1 MRAASS
7 GSLVPADG
15 LLLAGAAGVEAA
27 AGEGAG
33 LLTVVAAGSTLGTV
47 GDAADTTGGLGERG
61 AAGAEDTTMAGTLP
75 GADREARKRR
85 FNSKV

>member
-1 MRAASS
+1 M
-7 GSLVPADG
+7 PADG

-27 AGEGAG
+27 AGAGEGAG
-33 LLTVVAAGSTLGTV
+33 LLTVVAAGSTLGAV

-61 AAGAEDTTMAGTLP
+61 VAGAEDTTMAGTLP

>member
-1 MRAASS
+1 M
-7 GSLVPADG
+7 
-15 LLLAGAAGVEAA
+15 
-27 AGEGAG
+27 
-33 LLTVVAAGSTLGTV
+33 VVAAGSTLGTV

-61 AAGAEDTTMAGTLP
+61 VAGAEDTTMAGTLP

>member
-1 MRAASS
+1 M
-7 GSLVPADG
+7 PADG
-15 LLLAGAAGVEAA
+15 LLLAGVEAA
-27 AGEGAG
+27 AGAGEGAG

-47 GDAADTTGGLGERG
+47 GDAADTTGGPGERG
-61 AAGAEDTTMAGTLP
+61 VAGAEDTTMAGTLP